1 MAITY
6 LLIFILLFH
15 FFLFKKII
23 FKWSVFG
30 VFFNA
35 TFIFSTFGILFF
47 PIFRTYISQIF
58 WTWNL
63 GFITT
68 EVIIE
73 TQMIAVSG
81 MLLVLYSYVFGLLL
95 LKGKVVGINHFKFDG
110 EIKENLNKLNFQFVF
125 ILITIFLLIY
135 LFLKKKVLVT
145 GISDGLIGRNPTA
158 ILNSRRAITTS
169 YFYVIITYNLLP
181 FLSIVSYYLF
191 LKKRTLSRRV
201 LFYTA
206 FSVSVLLLLLLF
218 QKRPLIL
225 FFLSFLLSAFVFK
238 KEFKIKKVK
247 KPKSKKRTRRK
258 YIIYGLLLFSLL
270 MLLYYLT
277 TNYKFDNIYQA
288 VKKLSEVS
296 LLRIFGRLTLP
307 SFFYVHYFPNIES
320 HYHISNIGM
329 LTKFLPIDFYPD
341 NKILF
346 NYYSRNKNGGS
357 LAINSIFD
365 FYGAFGYYGLV
376 IGSMILG
383 FLLST
388 MDVFLNKLEKNG
400 INLIFIIFCFVFAY
414 YLSQASLAKSLMG
427 YGFFFFVMIWIFLQ
441 KGFKIKMR

>member
-1 MAITY
+1 MATTY
-6 LLIFILLFH
+6 LLIFVLLSHILF
-15 FFLFKKII
+15 FKKII
-23 FKWSVFG
+23 FKWNVFG
-30 VFFNA
+30 VFFIA
-35 TFIFSTFGILFF
+35 TFTFSTFGILVF
-47 PIFRTYISQIF
+47 PFLQTYLSHVF
-58 WTWNL
+58 WTFKL
-63 GFITT
+63 QHITS
-68 EVIIE
+68 EIIVK
-73 TQMIAVSG
+73 TQIIAVLG

-95 LKGKVVGINHFKFDG
+95 LKGKVVVINHFKFDG
-110 EIKENLNKLNFQFVF
+110 EIKENLNKLNFQFIF
-125 ILITIFLLIY
+125 ILITVFLSIY
-135 LFLKKKVLVT
+135 LFLKSKVLII

-158 ILNSRRAITTS
+158 ILNSRRAITSS

-191 LKKRTLSRRV
+191 LKKRTLSRRI
-201 LFYTA
+201 LFYAA
-206 FSVSVLLLLLLF
+206 FAVTVLLLLLLF

-225 FFLSFLLSAFVFK
+225 FFLSFLLSAFIFK
-238 KEFKIKKVK
+238 KEFKIKKNK
-247 KPKSKKRTRRK
+247 KPKTKKRTRRK

-288 VKKLSEVS
+288 IKKLSEVS

-307 SFFYVHYFPNIES
+307 SFFYVHYFPKIES

-346 NYYSRNKNGGS
+346 NYYSINKNGGS

-365 FYGAFGYYGLV
+365 FYGAFGHYGLV
-376 IGSMILG
+376 IGSFILG
-383 FLLST
+383 FFISM

-400 INLIFIIFCFVFAY
+400 VNLIFIIFCFVFAY

-427 YGFFFFVMIWIFLQ
+427 YGFLFFVMIWIFLQ